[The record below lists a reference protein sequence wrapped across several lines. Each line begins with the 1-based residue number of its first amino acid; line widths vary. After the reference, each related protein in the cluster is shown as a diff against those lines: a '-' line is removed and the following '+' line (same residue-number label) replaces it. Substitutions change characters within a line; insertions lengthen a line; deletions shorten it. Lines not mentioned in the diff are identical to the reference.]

1 MVNTIP
7 ETNRSPLKDGWSPI
21 GISKL
26 PEVYF
31 SGAKRLVS
39 GSVHDTSLSQ
49 KLGDSTSLER
59 TPRTKDQ
66 SDFERPRLCSVPID
80 QVVSWMNLLGNP
92 NISRE
97 KKPEITTNPHPNE
110 RNSQT
115 SSVGWRSFWYVKGVG
130 KFLD

>member
-1 MVNTIP
+1 MSLSKLKVYIIYIYIYLICDIMVNTIP

-97 KKPEITTNPHPNE
+97 KKT
-110 RNSQT
+110 RNHHESPP
-115 SSVGWRSFWYVKGVG
+115 K
-130 KFLD
+130 